1 MAHALA
7 RARGMTRSLVWSYG
21 TDWGQRRKRAFYGAF
36 VGPGDLAFD
45 VGAHAGNRVWAFRR
59 IGARVVAVE
68 PQPDFVR
75 VLRLLY
81 GRDRGVRI
89 EACAVGA
96 EHGAARMRVSTRTP
110 TVSTL
115 AHAWAEDVQR
125 AASFR
130 ATTWDGEVTVTVR
143 TLDEL
148 IGRHGAPRFCKID
161 VEGFEL
167 EALRGLTHPVPA
179 LSFEYIPVVMD
190 RALGCVR
197 RLTELGDYRFTFS
210 RLESF
215 RFATPGW
222 LDASGVS
229 DALATLPAHERPG
242 DVYAVRADAGGH
254 RGEAGGRR
262 GVDRSR
268 GRQPFP
274 RTTGA

>member
-7 RARGMTRSLVWSYG
+7 RARGMARSLAWSYG

-36 VGPGDLAFD
+36 LGPGDLAFD
-45 VGAHAGNRVWAFRR
+45 VGSHAGNRVWAFRR
-59 IGARVVAVE
+59 IGAQVVAVE

-75 VLRLLY
+75 VLQLLY

-96 EHGAARMRVSTRTP
+96 EEGAARMRVSTRTP

-115 AHAWAEDVQR
+115 AHSWVDDVRR

-130 ATTWDGEVTVTVR
+130 ATAWDGEVTVRVR

-148 IGRHGAPRFCKID
+148 IERHGTPRFCKID

-167 EALRGLTHPVPA
+167 EALRGLTRPLPA

-197 RLTELGDYRFTFS
+197 RLTELGEYRFTFS

-215 RFATPGW
+215 RLATPGW
-222 LDASGVS
+222 LDASGIS
-229 DALATLPAHERPG
+229 DVLASLPADERPG
-242 DVYAVRADAGGH
+242 DVYAVRADAGGRH
-254 RGEAGGRR
+254 GRVVRARGCL
-262 GVDRSR
+262 
-268 GRQPFP
+268 PFP
-274 RTTGA
+274 RTAGT